1 MKEDDR
7 LIEVNGRSLVGL
19 ANSDAM
25 EVLRYAMETDG
36 PEPGTISLVIAR
48 EKFAQL
54 LRNDEMESIS
64 KVYERLSGKTLSS
77 KKLTH
82 VDNGEKRASERESG
96 NSGRNCPLPTSKSN
110 RNVSYRQAAHENTL
124 VESTINVS
132 EKCCQDGISAQLN
145 SCNNESGKN
154 QQNDTAQVFFNYC
167 MH

>member
-7 LIEVNGRSLVGL
+7 LIEVNGHSLVGL

-25 EVLRYAMETDG
+25 ELLRYSMETDG

-64 KVYERLSGKTLSS
+64 KVYERLNGKTFSS

-82 VDNGEKRASERESG
+82 VDNSEKRASGKESG
-96 NSGRNCPLPTSKSN
+96 NSRRNCPLPNSKSN
-110 RNVSYRQAAHENTL
+110 RNVSYHQATHESTL
-124 VESTINVS
+124 VENNVS
-132 EKCCQDGISAQLN
+132 EKCCLDCFSALA
-145 SCNNESGKN
+145 EL
-154 QQNDTAQVFFNYC
+154 V
-167 MH
+167 